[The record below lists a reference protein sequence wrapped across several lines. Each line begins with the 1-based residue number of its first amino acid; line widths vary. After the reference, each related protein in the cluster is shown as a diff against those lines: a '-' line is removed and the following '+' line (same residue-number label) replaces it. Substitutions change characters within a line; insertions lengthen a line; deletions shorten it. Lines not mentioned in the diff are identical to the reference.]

1 MATDTAP
8 TTFWFAGF
16 QYPTT
21 TPVPDEVFDVLAP
34 QLSEAELRVLLY
46 IIRRTFGFKKQK
58 DPISLTQLV
67 EGIKTKDGNVLD
79 LGTGM
84 SRRGVMKGC
93 QGLVK
98 KGVISVEKR
107 LSDQGDYAVNIY
119 SLRFQDGR
127 EVGNNVPYGREPS
140 TIPVGN
146 QVALQQTV
154 IQETEKQETAI
165 VVATATELENF
176 GIAKSA
182 AAKLIKH
189 YPVPY
194 IQEKLAMA
202 QELVTTGSD
211 LVSQNPA
218 GWLRRAIEE
227 DYQPVSIPPR
237 QRKSSVRKNTEKRTM
252 HRKSGF
258 QRTSNVQTF
267 PKEVSQRAQNVP
279 TEQREPENINRP
291 TPEER
296 RANEAMWQNVVEQ
309 VTRSLLLGES
319 AARLIGTTLLQV
331 TETAAW
337 ISVANPSA
345 IPWLERRLYGH
356 IQQAMKHVL
365 GRDVDLQFVTSPS

>member
-8 TTFWFAGF
+8 TTFRFAGF

-67 EGIKTKDGNVLD
+67 DGIRTKDGNVLD

-84 SRRGVMKGC
+84 SRRGVIKGC

-107 LSDQGDYAVNIY
+107 LSDRDYAVNVY
-119 SLRFQDGR
+119 SLRFQDDR
-127 EVGNNVPYGREPS
+127 EVGNVVPYGREPS
-140 TIPVGN
+140 SLPVGN

-154 IQETEKQETAI
+154 IQETEKQETD
-165 VVATATELENF
+165 VVAAATELENF

-189 YPVPY
+189 YPAPY
-194 IQEKLAMA
+194 IKEKLAMTQRLLTA
-202 QELVTTGSD
+202 GSD

-237 QRKSSVRKNTEKRTM
+237 QRRRAGRKKIEKSTIY
-252 HRKSGF
+252 RKSAF
-258 QRTSNVQTF
+258 QSTPHVQPF
-267 PKEVSQRAQNVP
+267 PKEIPQHAQNIP
-279 TEQREPENINRP
+279 TAQKEPENTNRP
-291 TPEER
+291 TPEEI

-309 VTRSLLLGES
+309 VTRSLLPGES
-319 AARLIGTTLLQV
+319 AARLTGTTLLQV

-337 ISVANPSA
+337 IGVANSTA
-345 IPWLERRLYGH
+345 IPWLERRLYGQ
-356 IQQAMKHVL
+356 ITKALKGVV
-365 GRDVDLQFVTSPS
+365 GRDVDLQFVTSPY